1 MLALVHAGMADGA
14 GLRQQRLTP
23 VPPNGGRRAAGAVG
37 PCGIAHAIE
46 NRRADHNFGAPCG
59 IATMMPR
66 TWATVVK
73 LAKAVRFVNRQG
85 RERYW
90 SRASTVSPVKALQ
103 DIRRQPL
110 PDSEHQRITQQWAA
124 LGSAGST
131 GRPGG
136 RAGDGSQRGQSEQ
149 TRFTALQEQGRAA
162 PSGGH
167 RKGWTAEVKVR
178 ARVAR
183 RRRQGGCHRVVGGAR
198 IHAGLNPARGF
209 FAGAKTGM
217 PVPGARC
224 CAWS

>member
-1 MLALVHAGMADGA
+1 MRALVHAGMADGA

-73 LAKAVRFVNRQG
+73 LAKAVRVVNRQG
-85 RERYW
+85 RELYW

-124 LGSAGST
+124 LDQ
-131 GRPGG
+131 RLD
-136 RAGDGSQRGQSEQ
+136 RAGVPAMVRKGGSPSKPVSRRCTSRVGRHRRGD
-149 TRFTALQEQGRAA
+149 
-162 PSGGH
+162 H

-178 ARVAR
+178 ARVR
-183 RRRQGGCHRVVGGAR
+183 PQG
-198 IHAGLNPARGF
+198 
-209 FAGAKTGM
+209 
-217 PVPGARC
+217 
-224 CAWS
+224 